1 MSDRRLYKY
10 TVELYDLWLMLNWKV
25 PWKKAFGTYTKFY
38 PGVYLEEL
46 KK

>member
-1 MSDRRLYKY
+1 MINA
-10 TVELYDLWLMLNWKV
+10 ELESTWKEE
-25 PWKKAFGTYTKFY
+25 FGTYTKFY